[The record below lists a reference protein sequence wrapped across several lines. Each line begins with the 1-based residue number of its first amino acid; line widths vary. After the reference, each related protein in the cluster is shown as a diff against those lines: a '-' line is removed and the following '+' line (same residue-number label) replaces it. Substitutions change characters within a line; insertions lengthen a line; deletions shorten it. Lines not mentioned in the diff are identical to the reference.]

1 MVDEIFCVCKGANQ
15 SGFFVACEAEN
26 DCPFGGWLHP
36 ECTQDL
42 VNLPRDII
50 DNMGVWYCST
60 CTDRM
65 KEEEIT
71 ENHQYQH
78 EDQLMQSDSG
88 DSDDLRE
95 LEAEVE
101 AGKLAIKDLEE
112 DMENCEDDFDGEENG
127 ENSENDLISSLSR
140 HASDSE
146 EQEEFAWNF
155 VINVSLFIC

>member
-1 MVDEIFCVCKGANQ
+1 
-15 SGFFVACEAEN
+15 
-26 DCPFGGWLHP
+26 
-36 ECTQDL
+36 
-42 VNLPRDII
+42 
-50 DNMGVWYCST
+50 
-60 CTDRM
+60 
-65 KEEEIT
+65 
-71 ENHQYQH
+71 
-78 EDQLMQSDSG
+78 MQSDSG

-146 EQEEFAWNF
+146 EQEEFA
-155 VINVSLFIC
+155 